1 MNMRNFQSNFSRLDR
16 GQKIVGIGSLFLVA
30 SVFLPWYEDLDAYNI
45 GDRFLGI
52 TGPTSLIGLLILVLS
67 GVILLTFVLRL
78 TNRRALR
85 LPLKEHVFN
94 IFVGAQSFFL
104 LMIVNS
110 IFFHSKFGVN
120 ITLKESKFGMILA
133 FVGCLFIT
141 FGGYLQ
147 MREQKSLGT
156 EGRLE
161 PLIDLSDIEKFHEEH
176 RTVKEDVQRPLDP
189 AKKPEESKGSYT
201 IRMDL

>member
-1 MNMRNFQSNFSRLDR
+1 MNIRNLQSNFSRLER
-16 GQKIVGIGSLFLVA
+16 GQKIVGIGSLSLVA

-78 TNRRALR
+78 TNRRAPR

-104 LMIVNS
+104 LIIVNS

-147 MREQKSLGT
+147 MKGQKSLGA

-176 RTVKEDVQRPLDP
+176 RTLENVQRPLDP

>member
-1 MNMRNFQSNFSRLDR
+1 MNMRNLQSNFSLLER
-16 GQKIVGIGSLFLVA
+16 GQKIVGIGSLLLTL

-67 GVILLTFVLRL
+67 GVILLTFALRL
-78 TNRRALR
+78 TGRRAPR

-104 LMIVNS
+104 LIIVNS

-120 ITLKESKFGMILA
+120 ITMKESKFGMILA

-147 MREQKSLGT
+147 MRAQKNIEDMGK
-156 EGRLE
+156 LE
-161 PLIDLSDIEKFHEEH
+161 PLIDLSDSEKFHEEH
-176 RTVKEDVQRPLDP
+176 RTLKENIERPLDP